1 MTWPFENDTSAITKK
16 LAKKAVIRFSARIVY
31 SRLNSRNGQI
41 MRMYF
46 INKFMN
52 LSIQSMYYKVIN

>member
-1 MTWPFENDTSAITKK
+1 MIHHS
-16 LAKKAVIRFSARIVY
+16 AVIRFSAGIVY